1 MRPGTRPLLPF
12 APWVLTRRQAF
23 PRPGWGVAAPRTGP
37 NLYWET
43 LKKNPPTALQTEI
56 PRPKITGKEKPAS
69 RHWLPACQ
77 AFASDIVREQ
87 GVQERCRPQSQIL
100 RPPRLRD
107 RPRRPFPPK
116 PYLGSPQSLARS
128 PPTSRPRVPARRPA
142 PARAPPPLGPRPLR
156 PQRGRRRS
164 QWGGGVARRRL

>member
-23 PRPGWGVAAPRTGP
+23 PRLGWGVAAPRTGP

-43 LKKNPPTALQTEI
+43 LKKTPPTALQTEI

-77 AFASDIVREQ
+77 AFASDIVGEQ
-87 GVQERCRPQSQIL
+87 GVQERCRPQNQIL

-107 RPRRPFPPK
+107 RPRRLLRPNPISGRPRA
-116 PYLGSPQSLARS
+116 SLA
-128 PPTSRPRVPARRPA
+128 PLQLHDPGSRLD
-142 PARAPPPLGPRPLR
+142 APPPLGARPLR